1 MSDIKDLLG
10 IGKLFDALANG
21 CDWFAKPY
29 QVKRIAA
36 VERECKALDFEQ
48 NIKIQLKQAVVDNAI
63 CDLRSIR
70 KQRQLNNVTDIMSYA
85 AQDLKLIE
93 HVSEAPVDVDWASR
107 YFDYAKDCS
116 DERIKILWGKILAGE
131 TASPGTYNKRTLNI
145 LHNIEPIEAQYFV
158 EICPFVF
165 DYYVIDSIFK
175 DNTFPY
181 GKMLS
186 LMECGL
192 FAQTRSGRS
201 YSEGTLLFIKGKT
214 LCLNGPVL
222 DKDVN
227 LYSGYSMTDAGAQLF
242 EIIQADSNRGHI
254 TQIQQ
259 DLKKRY
265 DIDTYIDYC
274 QKESVTTID

>member
-48 NIKIQLKQAVVDNAI
+48 NIKLQLKQAVVDNAI
-63 CDLRSIR
+63 CDLKSIR
-70 KQRQLNNVTDIMSYA
+70 NQRQLNNVADITSFA
-85 AQDLKLIE
+85 VQNLKLIE
-93 HVSEAPVDVDWASR
+93 HVSEDPVDVDWASR
-107 YFDYAKDCS
+107 FFDYAKDCS
-116 DERIKILWGKILAGE
+116 DDKIKILWGKILAGE
-131 TASPGTYNKRTLNI
+131 TASPGTYNNRTLNV
-145 LHNIEPIEAQYFV
+145 LHDIEPIEAQYFV

-192 FAQTRSGRS
+192 FAQARSGRS
-201 YSEGTLLFIKGKT
+201 YSEGTLLSIKGKT

-222 DKDVN
+222 DKNVDF
-227 LYSGYSMTDAGAQLF
+227 YSGYSMTDAGTQIF
-242 EIIQADSNRGHI
+242 EIVQADSNRGHI

-265 DIDTYIDYC
+265 DIDTCIDYC
-274 QKESVTTID
+274 QNKL

>member
-10 IGKLFDALANG
+10 IGKILDVLANG
-21 CDWFAKPY
+21 CDWFAKPC
-29 QVKRIAA
+29 QIKRIATA
-36 VERECKALDFEQ
+36 ERECKALDFEQ
-48 NIKIQLKQAVVDNAI
+48 NIKFQLKQAVVDNAI
-63 CDLRSIR
+63 CDLKSIR
-70 KQRQLNNVTDIMSYA
+70 QQRQLDNVVDIMSFA

-93 HVSEAPVDVDWASR
+93 HVSENPVDVDWASR
-107 YFDYAKDCS
+107 FFDYAKDCS
-116 DERIKILWGKILAGE
+116 DDKIKILWGKILAGE
-131 TASPGTYNKRTLNI
+131 TASPGTYNKRTLNV
-145 LHNIEPIEAQYFV
+145 LHDIEHIEAQYFV

-192 FAQTRSGRS
+192 FAQARSGRS
-201 YSEGTLLFIKGKT
+201 YSEGTLLSIKGKT

-222 DKDVN
+222 DKNVDF
-227 LYSGYSMTDAGAQLF
+227 YSGFSMTDAGTQIF
-242 EIIQADSNRGHI
+242 EIIQADSNRGYL

-259 DLKKRY
+259 DLKKIY
-265 DIDTYIDYC
+265 NIDTYIDYC
-274 QKESVTTID
+274 KKEGL